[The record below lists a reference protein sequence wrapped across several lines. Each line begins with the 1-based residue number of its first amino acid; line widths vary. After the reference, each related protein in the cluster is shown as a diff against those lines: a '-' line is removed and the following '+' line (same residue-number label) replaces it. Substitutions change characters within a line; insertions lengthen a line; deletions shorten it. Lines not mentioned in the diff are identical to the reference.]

1 MKALNLQNGVLTIRK
16 DHSLAQPNAGEVLL
30 QIRLAGICGTDLALL
45 NGYAGFNGVPGHE
58 FVAEVVAIGAG
69 VDEGLEGR
77 RVVAEI
83 NQWCGQSNRCEQC
96 ARKHYSHCL
105 NRRVIG
111 IRDHQGCFAE
121 YLVVKASSLH
131 VIPDSVN
138 DRQAIFTEP
147 LAAAFRIVEQLE
159 SNHYQDVM
167 LVGAGRL
174 GQLIARVM
182 VLQKK
187 KLSVVVR
194 HERQRQLLQGLPLTC
209 IDESMVKAQTVDV
222 AIDASGHHSGLMLA
236 LDAVR
241 PQGICVMKSSYPEPM
256 NIDLTK
262 LVIDE
267 VELIGS
273 RCGPFPRA
281 IEALDSGLIETESL
295 IDRTY
300 SIDDYQ
306 AAFALAQQKG
316 SMKVLIKPH

>member
-1 MKALNLQNGVLTIRK
+1 MKALNLQNGSLTIRK

-45 NGYAGFNGVPGHE
+45 NGYAGFNGIPGHE
-58 FVAEVVAIGAG
+58 FVAEVVDTGAG
-69 VDEGLEGR
+69 VDESLKGR

-83 NQWCGQSNRCEQC
+83 NQWCGECDQC

-138 DRQAIFTEP
+138 DRQAIFIEP
-147 LAAAFRIVEQLE
+147 LAAAFRIVEQLQ
-159 SNHYQDVM
+159 SHHYQDVM

-187 KLSVVVR
+187 QLSVLVR
-194 HERQRQLLQGLPLTC
+194 HERQRQLLQELPLTC

-241 PQGICVMKSSYPEPM
+241 PRGICVMKSSYPEPM
-256 NIDLTK
+256 SIDLTK

>member
-1 MKALNLQNGVLTIRK
+1 MKALNLQNGSLTIRK

-45 NGYAGFNGVPGHE
+45 NGYAGFNGIPGHE
-58 FVAEVVAIGAG
+58 FVAEVVDTGAG
-69 VDEGLEGR
+69 VDESLKGR

-83 NQWCGQSNRCEQC
+83 NQWCGECDQC

-121 YLVVKASSLH
+121 YLIVKASSLH

-138 DRQAIFTEP
+138 DRQAIFIEP
-147 LAAAFRIVEQLE
+147 LAAAFRIVEQLQ
-159 SNHYQDVM
+159 SHHYQDVM

-187 KLSVVVR
+187 QLSVLVR
-194 HERQRQLLQGLPLTC
+194 HERQRQLLQELPLTC

-241 PQGICVMKSSYPEPM
+241 PRGICVMKSSYPEPM
-256 NIDLTK
+256 SIDLTK

>member
-1 MKALNLQNGVLTIRK
+1 MKALNLQNGSLTIRK

-58 FVAEVVAIGAG
+58 CVAEVVDTGAG
-69 VDEGLEGR
+69 VDESLKGR

-83 NQWCGQSNRCEQC
+83 NQWCGECDQC

-138 DRQAIFTEP
+138 DRQAIFIEP
-147 LAAAFRIVEQLE
+147 LAAAFRIVEQLQ
-159 SNHYQDVM
+159 SHHYQDVM

-187 KLSVVVR
+187 QLSVLVR
-194 HERQRQLLQGLPLTC
+194 HERQRQLLQELPLTC

-241 PQGICVMKSSYPEPM
+241 PRGICVMKSSYPEPM
-256 NIDLTK
+256 SIDLTK